1 MKKYFKFLPPVLA
14 AALLT
19 ALALGGAVYRPDN
32 TLSDAA
38 YQSASALGG
47 DVVIIG
53 IDAGSIEKL
62 GPLPWSRSVMARAIE
77 TLNADQNA
85 RPAVI
90 GVDVLYTGE
99 GDAEADAQL
108 AKAAADGG
116 NVVVACAANFGSE
129 LVTETDGSFRMDTQ
143 AVESFDL
150 PYDALRKAAQTG
162 HINSMLDSDGILR
175 HALWTVETPDGG
187 TVPSFSDTVYKAY
200 ADKSGLDPAVAP
212 PTDAHGRWYV
222 PFSGVPGDFSDG
234 YSVADILDGSVPAD
248 YYAGKIVL
256 IGPYTTGLQDHFMT
270 AADHAQYMYGVEY
283 QANLIEALI
292 GRDFKTEA
300 PAWPQAAV
308 LFAVTALC
316 LLFFEEK
323 KLLPSTLLWLAVSG
337 GWVAVCLLA
346 YRNGLVLH
354 LLWVP
359 LSVTICYVAAV
370 AVNYVRA
377 ALERRRVTNTFKRYV
392 APEIVSEILRQGPE
406 ALELGGRLTDVAVL
420 FVDIRGFTTMSE
432 SLSATEVVEIL
443 NRYLDLTSRCI
454 MQNGGTLDKFIGD
467 ATMAFWGAPLPQE
480 DYIYRAVR
488 AALDMVE
495 GAKALSAEL
504 QTRYGRSVDFGVGVH
519 CGKAVVGNVGART
532 RMDYTAIGDTV
543 NTASR
548 LESNAPA
555 GTVYISRAV
564 ADALEGRIRAT
575 SLGDTIRL
583 KGKTEGFEVLR
594 LDGLTETEET
604 APRTAAEGSTV

>member
-1 MKKYFKFLPPVLA
+1 M
-14 AALLT
+14 
-19 ALALGGAVYRPDN
+19 
-32 TLSDAA
+32 
-38 YQSASALGG
+38 
-47 DVVIIG
+47 
-53 IDAGSIEKL
+53 
-62 GPLPWSRSVMARAIE
+62 
-77 TLNADQNA
+77 
-85 RPAVI
+85 
-90 GVDVLYTGE
+90 
-99 GDAEADAQL
+99 
-108 AKAAADGG
+108 
-116 NVVVACAANFGSE
+116 
-129 LVTETDGSFRMDTQ
+129 
-143 AVESFDL
+143 
-150 PYDALRKAAQTG
+150 
-162 HINSMLDSDGILR
+162 
-175 HALWTVETPDGG
+175 
-187 TVPSFSDTVYKAY
+187 
-200 ADKSGLDPAVAP
+200 
-212 PTDAHGRWYV
+212 
-222 PFSGVPGDFSDG
+222 
-234 YSVADILDGSVPAD
+234 
-248 YYAGKIVL
+248 
-256 IGPYTTGLQDHFMT
+256 
-270 AADHAQYMYGVEY
+270 
-283 QANLIEALI
+283 
-292 GRDFKTEA
+292 
-300 PAWPQAAV
+300 
-308 LFAVTALC
+308 
-316 LLFFEEK
+316 
-323 KLLPSTLLWLAVSG
+323 
-337 GWVAVCLLA
+337 
-346 YRNGLVLH
+346 
-354 LLWVP
+354 
-359 LSVTICYVAAV
+359 
-370 AVNYVRA
+370 
-377 ALERRRVTNTFKRYV
+377 TNTFKRYV

-432 SLSATEVVEIL
+432 SLSPPEVVEIL